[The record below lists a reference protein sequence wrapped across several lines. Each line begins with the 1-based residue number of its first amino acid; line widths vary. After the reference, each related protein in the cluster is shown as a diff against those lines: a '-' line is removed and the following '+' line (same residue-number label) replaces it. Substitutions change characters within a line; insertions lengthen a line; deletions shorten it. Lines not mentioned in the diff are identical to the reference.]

1 MEEFLT
7 FVRIITTAYEE
18 SNNHRDGILQSSH
31 LGKEHQSRS
40 ICCGHGGPVGAR
52 SGFSALERPEE
63 SRREALPGG
72 AVAAGPAGPVMTGI
86 YGEYGFHDERAPLV

>member
-18 SNNHRDGILQSSH
+18 SNNHRDGIVQSSH

-63 SRREALPGG
+63 SRRERERWQLDP
-72 AVAAGPAGPVMTGI
+72 PGPVMTGI